1 MTLGAGMP
9 MGPFALLDFVGLDVS
24 MAIGEAIGADVP
36 QELVDRVDEGWLGR
50 KTKKGFF
57 TYD

>member
-1 MTLGAGMP
+1 
-9 MGPFALLDFVGLDVS
+9 

-36 QELVDRVDEGWLGR
+36 QELVDRVDEGSLGR
-50 KTKKGFF
+50 KTEPGFY

>member
-1 MTLGAGMP
+1 
-9 MGPFALLDFVGLDVS
+9 
-24 MAIGEAIGADVP
+24 VP

-50 KTKKGFF
+50 KTKQGFY